1 MSVDEQA
8 VVFECAGAALVGVL
22 ARPAGAARAGLV
34 IIVGGPQYRA
44 GSHRQF
50 TLLARRLARE
60 GVAVLRF
67 DYRAMGDSDGPKID
81 FENTRPDIGA
91 AIDLLISRCPEV
103 REVAL
108 WGLCDGASAGLLY
121 AGASDDARVTGL
133 VLLNPWVRS
142 DATLARTQVRHYYG
156 QRLLQG
162 EFWIKLLRG
171 GVGVGGALR
180 ELAGKLRLSARHA
193 RVAAPGSTF
202 QARMADALRRYR
214 GRVLLILSGADFT
227 AKEFVEHAGADAAW
241 SGLLQRANLR
251 RLEIPAAD
259 HTFSTA
265 AWRAQVEEATLAW
278 LADAGGRQ

>member
-67 DYRAMGDSDGPKID
+67 DYRAMGDSDGPKTD

-202 QARMADALRRYR
+202 QARMADALRRYG

-227 AKEFVEHAGADAAW
+227 AKEFVEYAGADAAW

-251 RLEIPAAD
+251 RLDIPAAD

>member
-1 MSVDEQA
+1 MSIDEQA

-22 ARPAGAARAGLV
+22 AKPAGAARAGMV

-50 TLLARRLARE
+50 TLLARRLAHE
-60 GVAVLRF
+60 GIAVLRF

-103 REVAL
+103 RELAL

-121 AGASDDARVTGL
+121 TGASADPRVTGL

-142 DATLARTQVRHYYG
+142 DTTLARTQVRHYYG

-180 ELAGKLRLSARHA
+180 ELAGKLRLSAGRA
-193 RVAAPGSTF
+193 GTAAPDTIF
-202 QARMADALRRYR
+202 QARMADALRRYT

-227 AKEFVEHAGADAAW
+227 AKEFVEHVGADAAW
-241 SGLLQRANLR
+241 SGLLRRANLR
-251 RLEIPAAD
+251 RLDIPAAD

-265 AWRAQVEEATLAW
+265 AWRGEVEDATLAW
-278 LADAGGRQ
+278 LVAAGGRR

>member
-1 MSVDEQA
+1 MNIDEQA
-8 VVFECAGAALVGVL
+8 VVFECAGAPLVGVL
-22 ARPAGAARAGLV
+22 AKPAGAARAGLV

-60 GVAVLRF
+60 DVAVLRF

-121 AGASDDARVTGL
+121 TGASADARVTGI
-133 VLLNPWVRS
+133 VLINPWVRS
-142 DATLARTQVRHYYG
+142 DATLARTQVKHYYG
-156 QRLLQG
+156 QRLLQA

-180 ELAGKLRLSARHA
+180 ELAGKLRLSAGRA
-193 RVAAPGSTF
+193 RVAAPGSIF
-202 QARMADALRRYR
+202 QARMADALRRYD

-227 AKEFVEHAGADAAW
+227 AKEFVEYAGADAAW

-251 RLEIPAAD
+251 RLDIPAAD

-265 AWRAQVEEATLAW
+265 AWRSQVEEATLAW
-278 LADAGGRQ
+278 LVDADGRR

>member
-67 DYRAMGDSDGPKID
+67 DYRAMGDSDGPKTD

-202 QARMADALRRYR
+202 QARMADALRRYG

-251 RLEIPAAD
+251 RLDIPAAD

>member
-1 MSVDEQA
+1 MNIDEQA
-8 VVFECAGAALVGVL
+8 VVFECAGVALVGVL

-50 TLLARRLARE
+50 TLLARRLAYG

-81 FENTRPDIGA
+81 FENTCPDVGA
-91 AIDLLISRCPEV
+91 AIDLLIGRCPEI

-108 WGLCDGASAGLLY
+108 WGLCDGASAALLY
-121 AGASDDARVTGL
+121 AGASADARVTGM

-142 DATLARTQVRHYYG
+142 DATLARTQVKHYYG
-156 QRLLQG
+156 QRLLQR

-180 ELAGKLRLSARHA
+180 ELAGKLRLSAGRA
-193 RVAAPGSTF
+193 RVAAPGSIF
-202 QARMADALRRYR
+202 QARMAHALRGYS

-227 AKEFVEHAGADAAW
+227 AMEFVEYAGADPAW

-251 RLEIPAAD
+251 RIDIPAAD

-265 AWRAQVEEATLAW
+265 AWRAEVEEATLAW
-278 LADAGGRQ
+278 LVDAGGRR